1 MPRLRGRR
9 QFLGGTHVNT
19 GMSRARRG
27 LTIGVATL
35 TLGVIAS
42 TLTSANAATSEKSTP
57 VPISTPEGQ
66 VSSYVVNAKKAT
78 AKSTADARAVVR
90 KAGGTVVQQWPQIGV
105 VVAHST
111 HADFRTD
118 VYRLGGKNIE
128 SVGATRTVA
137 VSERTDAPRTLRK
150 AQGVVKDEFANTAE
164 EFVKPDPRE
173 GEQWDMAHIKADHAH
188 EITDGSRDTLVGV
201 LDSGI
206 DADHPDL
213 AANIDTRRSVN
224 CTDAGTID
232 RSATGWQPTTSDH
245 GTHVA
250 GTIGADRNGVG
261 ITGVAPNVRMASVK
275 VVNDDGFIYPEYAI
289 CGFMWAGMQGM
300 DVTNNSYYIDP
311 FEYWCKDQG
320 DQAAALEA
328 VSRAVEWSTKKGSF
342 HVAAAGNS
350 ATDLTNNTTND
361 TSPNDSTPIERTIN
375 SGCLDIPTE
384 LPGVATVSSYARIGT
399 SNETQLSYFSNRGLG
414 VIDVAAPGSSI
425 LSTIVAG
432 NGYGLK
438 SGTSMASPHVAGVA
452 ALMKSQHPGWKPAKI
467 MKQLKAQADD
477 RPCAAEQPIGSGGA
491 PCEGSARNNS
501 YAGEGMVDALD
512 AVK

>member
-1 MPRLRGRR
+1 M
-9 QFLGGTHVNT
+9 
-19 GMSRARRG
+19 
-27 LTIGVATL
+27 
-35 TLGVIAS
+35 
-42 TLTSANAATSEKSTP
+42 
-57 VPISTPEGQ
+57 
-66 VSSYVVNAKKAT
+66 SSYVVNAKKTT
-78 AKSTADARAVVR
+78 AQGTADARAVVR
-90 KAGGTVVQQWPQIGV
+90 QAGGTVVQQWPQIGV
-105 VVAHST
+105 IVVHST
-111 HADFRTD
+111 HADFRAD
-118 VYRLGGKNIE
+118 VYRLGRKSVA

-137 VSERTDAPRTLRK
+137 VSERTDAPTALRR
-150 AQGVVKDEFANTAE
+150 AQGVVKEEFANTAS

-188 EITDGSRDTLVGV
+188 ETTDGSRDVLVGV

-213 AANIDTRRSVN
+213 AANIDVKNSVN

-250 GTIGADRNGVG
+250 GTIGAARNGIG
-261 ITGVAPNVRMASVK
+261 ITGVAPGVRMASVK

-289 CGFMWAGMQGM
+289 CGFMWAGLRGM

-311 FEYWCKDQG
+311 FEYWCDDQP
-320 DQAAALEA
+320 DQAAAMEA
-328 VSRAVEWSTKKGSF
+328 VSRAVKWSTKEGTF

-375 SGCLDIPTE
+375 AGCKDIPTE
-384 LPGVATVSSYARIGT
+384 LDGVATVSSYARIGT
-399 SNETQLSYFSNRGLG
+399 SNETQLSYFSNRGLN
-414 VIDVAAPGSSI
+414 VIDVAAPGSAI

-452 ALMKSQHPGWKPAKI
+452 ALMKSQHPTWGPAKLLE
-467 MKQLKAQADD
+467 KLKAQADD

-491 PCEGSARNNS
+491 LCKGPARNNS

>member
-1 MPRLRGRR
+1 M
-9 QFLGGTHVNT
+9 NT

-42 TLTSANAATSEKSTP
+42 TLTGANAATSAKSTP
-57 VPISTPEGQ
+57 VPIATPEGQ
-66 VSSYVVNAKKAT
+66 VSAYVVNAKKAT
-78 AKSTADARAVVR
+78 TASTAEARAIVK

-105 VVAHST
+105 LVVHST

-118 VYRLGGKNIE
+118 VYRLGGKKVE

-137 VSERTDAPRTLRK
+137 VSEGTPGAASTKRQAKSATVLK
-150 AQGVVKDEFANTAE
+150 GEFANTAE

-188 EITDGSRDTLVGV
+188 EITDGSRDVLVGV

-213 AANIDTRRSVN
+213 APNIDVNNSVS

-232 RSATGWQPTTSDH
+232 RSATAWQPTTSDH

-289 CGFMWAGMQGM
+289 CGFMWAGMRGM
-300 DVTNNSYYIDP
+300 DVTNNSYYVDP

-320 DQAAALEA
+320 DQSAALEA
-328 VSRAVEWSTKKGSF
+328 VSRAVKWSTKEGSF

-361 TSPNDSTPIERTIN
+361 TSPNDSTPVDRTIN

-399 SNETQLSYFSNRGLG
+399 SNETQLSSFSNRGRG
-414 VIDVAAPGSSI
+414 IIDVAAPGSAI

-452 ALMKSQHPGWKPAKI
+452 ALMKSQHPTWGPAKLLA
-467 MKQLKAQADD
+467 KLKAQADD
-477 RPCAAEQPIGSGGA
+477 RPCAVQQPSSSPGA
-491 PCEGSARNNS
+491 PCNGPASNNS
-501 YAGEGMVDALD
+501 YAGDGMVDALD

>member
-1 MPRLRGRR
+1 MPLIRGRR
-9 QFLGGTHVNT
+9 RFLGGTHVNT

-35 TLGVIAS
+35 TLGIIAS
-42 TLTSANAATSEKSTP
+42 SLTSADASTDSKSTP

-66 VSSYVVNAKKAT
+66 VSSYVVNAKKST
-78 AKSTADARAVVR
+78 EQGTADARSVVK

-105 VVAHST
+105 IVVHST
-111 HADFRTD
+111 HADFRSD
-118 VYRLGGKNIE
+118 VYRLGRKSVA

-137 VSERTDAPRTLRK
+137 VSERTPAPTAQRK
-150 AQGVVKDEFANTAE
+150 AQGVEKEEFANTAE

-188 EITDGSRDTLVGV
+188 ETTDGSRKVLVGV

-206 DADHPDL
+206 DPDHPDL
-213 AANIDTRRSVN
+213 AANIDVKNSVN
-224 CTDAGTID
+224 CTDAGAVD
-232 RSATGWQPTTSDH
+232 RSPTGWAPTTSDH

-250 GTIGADRNGVG
+250 GTIGAARNGVG

-289 CGFMWAGMQGM
+289 CGFMWAGQHHM

-311 FEYWCKDQG
+311 FEYWCDDQP
-320 DQAAALEA
+320 DQAAAMEA
-328 VSRAVEWSTKKGSF
+328 VRRAVKWSTKEGTL

-350 ATDLTNNTTND
+350 GTDLTNNTTND

-375 SGCLDIPTE
+375 AGCKDIPTE
-384 LPGVATVSSYARIGT
+384 LDDVVTVSSYARIGT
-399 SNETQLSYFSNRGLG
+399 SNETQLSYFSNRGLN

-452 ALMKSQHPGWKPAKI
+452 ALMKSQHPTWDPKKLLA
-467 MKQLKAQADD
+467 QLKKQADD
-477 RPCAAEQPIGSGGA
+477 RPCAAEQPIGAGGA
-491 PCEGSARNNS
+491 ICNGSARNNS